1 MCCNTAAPRVWT
13 DEGGPPCYRELHNLI
28 RNGCSA
34 ASYAWLLLASV
45 SSFTPAAAEPAT
57 AVRTVLS
64 AESTVIREP
73 IRYPAG
79 APPRSQQL
87 RSRLSQDSRP
97 GGTRIRYRSLA
108 ISSRVSLQLI
118 TARRGSGSMLKAT
131 VWQR

>member
-64 AESTVIREP
+64 AESTVTGEP
-73 IRYPAG
+73 IRYPSG
-79 APPRSQQL
+79 APAQ
-87 RSRLSQDSRP
+87 
-97 GGTRIRYRSLA
+97 
-108 ISSRVSLQLI
+108 I
-118 TARRGSGSMLKAT
+118 TAVEITLQPDRVAHASGTALWLHPRG
-131 VWQR
+131 